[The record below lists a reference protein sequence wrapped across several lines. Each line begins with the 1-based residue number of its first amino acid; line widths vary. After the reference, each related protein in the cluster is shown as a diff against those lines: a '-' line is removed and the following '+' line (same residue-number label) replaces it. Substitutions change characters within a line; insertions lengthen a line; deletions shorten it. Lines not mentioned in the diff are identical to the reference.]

1 MSKKDCG
8 NHGEHKRHKLFRRLF
23 AAFLL
28 LVIVAL
34 LVVLIVWLVLRPT
47 KPKFY
52 LQDTRVVQLNLTTG
66 VGLLTSVFQIT
77 LSSRNPNDRIGVY
90 YDRNAAY
97 VLYKGQQITAAT
109 ALPPGYQGHNDV
121 IVWSPYLFGAAVP
134 LAPYLADGL
143 YQDINAGYI
152 LLYLHVDGRLRW
164 KVGTWISDHYHLQV
178 NCPVF
183 LTVDSSN
190 HYGDGSVPY
199 FHFRQMTSCT
209 VDV

>member
-1 MSKKDCG
+1 MT
-8 NHGEHKRHKLFRRLF
+8 
-23 AAFLL
+23 
-28 LVIVAL
+28 VIAPQLASVRVRVVAL
-34 LVVLIVWLVLRPT
+34 LVVLIVWLVLRPN

-52 LQDTRVVQLNLTTG
+52 LQDAIVVQFNLTSG

-90 YDRNAAY
+90 YDRIDAY

-121 IVWSPYLFGAAVP
+121 IVWSPYLYGAAVP
-134 LAPYLADGL
+134 LAPYLADAL
-143 YQDINAGYI
+143 YQDENAGYI
-152 LLYLHVDGRLRW
+152 LLYVRVDGRLRW
-164 KVGTWISDHYHLQV
+164 KVGSWISGHYHLQV

-183 LTVDSSN
+183 LTVDGSN
-190 HYGDGSVPY
+190 HSGDGPVPY

>member
-1 MSKKDCG
+1 M
-8 NHGEHKRHKLFRRLF
+8 FRRLF

-34 LVVLIVWLVLRPT
+34 LAVLIVWLVLRPT

-52 LQDTRVVQLNLTTG
+52 LQDASVVQFNLTSG

-90 YDRNAAY
+90 YDRIDAY

-121 IVWSPYLFGAAVP
+121 TVWSPYLYGVAVP
-134 LAPYLADGL
+134 LAPYLADAL
-143 YQDINAGYI
+143 SQDENAGYI
-152 LLYLHVDGRLRW
+152 LLYVRVGGRLRW
-164 KVGTWISDHYHLQV
+164 KVGTWISGHYHLQV

-183 LTVDSSN
+183 LTIDGRN
-190 HYGDGSVPY
+190 PHGDGPVPY
-199 FHFRQMTSCT
+199 FHFRQMTSCS

>member
-1 MSKKDCG
+1 M
-8 NHGEHKRHKLFRRLF
+8 FRRLF

-34 LVVLIVWLVLRPT
+34 LAVLIVWLVLRPT

-52 LQDTRVVQLNLTTG
+52 LQDASVVQFNLTSG

-90 YDRNAAY
+90 YDRIDAY

-121 IVWSPYLFGAAVP
+121 TVWTRTPATSSSTSASAAASAGRSAPGSPATTTSRST
-134 LAPYLADGL
+134 APSSSPST
-143 YQDINAGYI
+143 AGTPTATAPSPTSTS
-152 LLYLHVDGRLRW
+152 GR
-164 KVGTWISDHYHLQV
+164 
-178 NCPVF
+178 
-183 LTVDSSN
+183 
-190 HYGDGSVPY
+190 
-199 FHFRQMTSCT
+199 
-209 VDV
+209 